1 MYSGTMIDDLIASV
15 VRAERAARG
24 EHELEARELSP
35 ALELELP
42 PTMEEVSALCAHFLT
57 DAQVMA
63 GAA

>member
-15 VRAERAARG
+15 ARAERAARG
-24 EHELEARELSP
+24 EHELEAR
-35 ALELELP
+35 ELP